1 MNTTIYYSLQNAYQ
15 QLAGCSDTS
24 HLDAEILLAHVL
36 QCKRSSLRAHPDKVL
51 TTEQQSLFNQLI
63 DQRLKGVP
71 VAYIIEHREF
81 WSVKLQVSPA
91 TLIPRPETECL
102 VGMVLATVPAEKPL
116 IVADLGTGSGAI
128 AISLAKERPHWHI
141 LATDNEW
148 AALSI
153 AQQNAYQLGLN
164 NITFFYGDWFQAL
177 PTHLKL
183 DVVVSNPPYI
193 SEQDPH
199 LDLGDLRFEPR
210 SALASG
216 PDGLKDLTIIIAQAQ
231 KYMQPGAWL
240 FLEHGYNQGS
250 AVQTLLQ
257 RAGYLNEVG
266 LKDLAGQPR
275 VAMGQTGL
283 YE

>member
-1 MNTTIYYSLQNAYQ
+1 MNTTIYYSLHNATQ
-15 QLAGCSDTS
+15 QLAGCSDS
-24 HLDAEILLAHVL
+24 AHLDAEILLAHVL

-51 TTEQQSLFNQLI
+51 TSEQQALFNQLI
-63 DQRLKGVP
+63 DHRLTGMP

-81 WSVKLQVSPA
+81 WSLKLHVSPA

-128 AISLAKERPHWHI
+128 AVSLAKERPHWHI
-141 LATDNEW
+141 LATDKEW

-153 AQQNAYQLGLN
+153 AQQNAYTLGLN
-164 NITFFYGDWFQAL
+164 NITFFYGDWLKAL
-177 PTHLKL
+177 PGHLKC
-183 DVVVSNPPYI
+183 DVVVSNPPYVAD
-193 SEQDPH
+193 QDPH

-216 PDGLKDLTIIIAQAQ
+216 PDGLKDLTAIISQAQ

-275 VAMGQTGL
+275 VAMGQTRL